1 MNRLTF
7 PKFNIYD
14 QLGYLLVGSIVV
26 LIAYFDSILLDIHY
40 FPKFNLSS
48 FVIWIVIAYFLGHFV
63 QAIANIFVKEKKEDF
78 SESEKQLLNIA
89 RDFFEVK
96 NLSDGEVWNLCY
108 MLGVAKD
115 PSGQIQ
121 AFNAY
126 YSLYRGWF
134 IVFLGETVFLLG
146 YIFFFFSLK
155 NLIFLAL
162 SGLIAFL
169 FFLRLKRFYHYL
181 KNKVFQTFIIIKR
194 IEYTKEL

>member
-1 MNRLTF
+1 MNNLGL
-7 PKFNIYD
+7 KFNIYD
-14 QLGYLLVGSIVV
+14 QIGYLLVGTIGL
-26 LIAYFDSILLDIHY
+26 LIIYFNSILLNIY
-40 FPKFNLSS
+40 YLPEPNLSV
-48 FVIWIVIAYFLGHFV
+48 FIVWIVIAYFLGHLI
-63 QAIANIFVKEKKEDF
+63 QAMANIFVKEKKEDF

-134 IVFLGETVFLLG
+134 IVFLAETIFLSG

-155 NLIFLAL
+155 NLTLWVV

-169 FFLRLKRFYHYL
+169 FFLRLKRFYYHL
-181 KNKVFQTFIIIKR
+181 KNKVFQTFIIIIR
-194 IEYTKEL
+194 IDFKEK